1 MEEENKKGLTL
12 EEYQEKYSKPEN
24 LKKVKLFVYIGVL
37 AIGIIIFTCLF
48 FMVLRVFDINEI
60 AGYISIGVAV
70 LIFTFAFIV
79 PLIIINKE
87 KAFITNL
94 DGMNPRE
101 AQKHNKALR
110 NEISDKMIEL
120 KSATKSSEFYS
131 DEKIGKL
138 AIARQ
143 TNNNEDVKVV
153 LTEIYKTDVKNAANR
168 MIRNTSLQVGLFT
181 ALSQSEKIDTLLTVT
196 FELKLIKDLVYLYGF
211 RPSDAKMYKI
221 YRTVVVNS
229 LVAYGVATSLNG
241 LGGNVVALL
250 SKTVG
255 ALPVLGNAIGT
266 VIDSAVQGAAN
277 ASLAAILG
285 FQTIRYLNKE
295 YKLQDILDSV
305 IISDEEQASEE
316 KAMIASVSGD
326 IKGKAKINKK
336 AVA

>member
-1 MEEENKKGLTL
+1 
-12 EEYQEKYSKPEN
+12 
-24 LKKVKLFVYIGVL
+24 
-37 AIGIIIFTCLF
+37 
-48 FMVLRVFDINEI
+48 
-60 AGYISIGVAV
+60 
-70 LIFTFAFIV
+70 
-79 PLIIINKE
+79 
-87 KAFITNL
+87 
-94 DGMNPRE
+94 
-101 AQKHNKALR
+101 
-110 NEISDKMIEL
+110 
-120 KSATKSSEFYS
+120 
-131 DEKIGKL
+131 
-138 AIARQ
+138 
-143 TNNNEDVKVV
+143 
-153 LTEIYKTDVKNAANR
+153 
-168 MIRNTSLQVGLFT
+168 
-181 ALSQSEKIDTLLTVT
+181 
-196 FELKLIKDLVYLYGF
+196 
-211 RPSDAKMYKI
+211 MYKI

-316 KAMIASVSGD
+316 KAMIASVSED

>member
-60 AGYISIGVAV
+60 AGYVSIGVAV

-79 PLIIINKE
+79 PLIIINKK

-94 DGMNPRE
+94 DGMNPSE

-143 TNNNEDVKVV
+143 TNNNEDVKTI
-153 LTEIYKTDVKNAANR
+153 LTEIYRTDVKNAANR

-316 KAMIASVSGD
+316 KAMIASVSED

>member
-94 DGMNPRE
+94 
-101 AQKHNKALR
+101 
-110 NEISDKMIEL
+110 
-120 KSATKSSEFYS
+120 SEFYS

>member
-79 PLIIINKE
+79 PLIIINKK

-94 DGMNPRE
+94 DGMNPSE

-143 TNNNEDVKVV
+143 TNNNEDVKTI
-153 LTEIYKTDVKNAANR
+153 LTEIYRTDVKNAANR

-316 KAMIASVSGD
+316 KAMIASVSED